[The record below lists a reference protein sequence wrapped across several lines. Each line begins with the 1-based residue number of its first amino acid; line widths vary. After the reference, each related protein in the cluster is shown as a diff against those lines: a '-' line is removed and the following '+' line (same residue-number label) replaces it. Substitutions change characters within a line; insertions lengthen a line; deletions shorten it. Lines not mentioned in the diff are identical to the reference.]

1 MLNTCIAHS
10 YAINKHSLTMGI
22 YHGLQAT
29 SHEEALTTVQH
40 EVQKRGYTHAR
51 ITHLC
56 TLLTENTGVK
66 HA

>member
-40 EVQKRGYTHAR
+40 EMQKRGYTHVK
-51 ITHLC
+51 ITRLY
-56 TLLTENTGVK
+56 TSPTEITGGK